1 MLDQQLAPATL
12 RLHLLIVLGLQ
23 KGTTILK
30 FVLKTWMVQIWT
42 QALWLPHESPVAT
55 EAISPGLIP
64 LLSEFL
70 FSPQELRLTRCPSG
84 FLWYA
89 GSFGIVRSGPPSPR
103 GSGWSSLSKADS
115 CAQTMP
121 ILEGTLAS
129 SLCCSI
135 MSNDFLG
142 SSASLCSCY
151 STQIQ
156 GPIFIEPHIT
166 YLVCA
171 FGQSILAFILNSFFF
186 Y

>member
-1 MLDQQLAPATL
+1 MCMQVACRGQRRTSGVCFVPLYLIPVRWVLSLNLVLDQQLAPATL

-129 SLCCSI
+129 L
-135 MSNDFLG
+135 
-142 SSASLCSCY
+142 SAVAL
-151 STQIQ
+151 
-156 GPIFIEPHIT
+156 
-166 YLVCA
+166 
-171 FGQSILAFILNSFFF
+171 
-186 Y
+186 